1 MYSTVDFN
9 GKKKSY
15 IKMFYSIEES
25 FRSYLKKQ
33 VILQTEGFSTAR
45 LLLRLTVTQMKCMAQ
60 ANHDPDAR

>member
-1 MYSTVDFN
+1 
-9 GKKKSY
+9 
-15 IKMFYSIEES
+15 MFYSIEES

-60 ANHDPDAR
+60 ANHDPDVR